1 MKDETDEI
9 RILAAERDNGD
20 GVIVTFS
27 DGTMDGYVAEELL
40 ALRPYRQPT
49 GGQCDPKSASGSADC
64 AAF

>member
-1 MKDETDEI
+1 MKETEEI

-40 ALRPYRQPT
+40 ALRPYRQPISNQLAQK
-49 GGQCDPKSASGSADC
+49 GASGEEFTAS
-64 AAF
+64 